1 MILLK
6 RILMGGIFIT
16 LTTSAIA
23 QSGYYED
30 ALRFSQFRST
40 GSARVLGI
48 GGAQTS
54 LGGDVSNIHGNPAG
68 LGFFRK
74 SEISIS
80 PSFTNWNTNT
90 NFLNQNQSENTGNL
104 GLPNFSVV
112 FNKTKNPLQPGAFRS
127 GTFGISFNRI
137 ANLNSQYGYYSNK
150 ESETSILDFFIQD
163 ANGLTTNQVE
173 NAGITGLAYQT
184 FLINPVR
191 TNPNGTPINN
201 PTQYDSFVLGL
212 PFQDETIITEGG
224 INQTSFSYGA
234 NFNHKLFL
242 GAGLGITSINFFS
255 RKTFNEEFVDEP
267 LQTLSLRENLRINGT
282 GANINL
288 GVIYKPIEQVNLG
301 FNFQSPTFYRLNDE
315 YESTLDA
322 RYNNYR
328 FVDNGETVILN
339 NESASTPIV
348 LGTYNLNT
356 PLRLSA
362 GGTFFIGKNGFIT
375 ADVDYLDYST
385 SRVNSRDF
393 NSTPDNNEIIAR
405 YGSAL
410 NYRVGGEYRF
420 DIFRIRG
427 GYSLYGDPFVN
438 REIDRS
444 ATQISGGLG
453 VRLSKF
459 YVDFAMI
466 NTSFNQVYNVYPV
479 IDNNRNIGP
488 FADIKNSITQ
498 GILTVGFNF

>member
-1 MILLK
+1 LFFCHI
-6 RILMGGIFIT
+6 
-16 LTTSAIA
+16 
-23 QSGYYED
+23 
-30 ALRFSQFRST
+30 
-40 GSARVLGI
+40 
-48 GGAQTS
+48 
-54 LGGDVSNIHGNPAG
+54 VS
-68 LGFFRK
+68 
-74 SEISIS
+74 
-80 PSFTNWNTNT
+80 
-90 NFLNQNQSENTGNL
+90 
-104 GLPNFSVV
+104 
-112 FNKTKNPLQPGAFRS
+112 
-127 GTFGISFNRI
+127 
-137 ANLNSQYGYYSNK
+137 
-150 ESETSILDFFIQD
+150 
-163 ANGLTTNQVE
+163 
-173 NAGITGLAYQT
+173 
-184 FLINPVR
+184 
-191 TNPNGTPINN
+191 
-201 PTQYDSFVLGL
+201 
-212 PFQDETIITEGG
+212 
-224 INQTSFSYGA
+224 
-234 NFNHKLFL
+234 LFL
-242 GAGLGITSINFFS
+242 TSINFLS
-255 RKTFNEEFVDEP
+255 KKTFNEEFVDEP

-375 ADVDYLDYST
+375 ADIDYLDYST